1 MASRTLPR
9 LKQVVLND
17 VFTQALEQARQK
29 PLNLTQNQQVICSL
43 NELSPDAVPFAYL
56 CISILIVCRL
66 LVFIAS
72 L

>member
-29 PLNLTQNQQVICSL
+29 PLDLTQNQQVLLTWYTIDVWR
-43 NELSPDAVPFAYL
+43 PDAVLFANL
-56 CISILIVCRL
+56 CLS
-66 LVFIAS
+66 VFS
-72 L
+72 